1 MVAQK
6 LLGKNDK
13 IKVKPQTRS
22 VYLLKQ
28 KYKDFLKDYSI
39 DIF

>member
-13 IKVKPQTRS
+13 IKVKLQIRS
-22 VYLLKQ
+22 VYFPKQ
-28 KYKDFLKDYSI
+28 KYKVSLKGCSTDT
-39 DIF
+39 F

>member
-13 IKVKPQTRS
+13 IKVKLQTRS
-22 VYLLKQ
+22 VYSHKQ
-28 KYKDFLKDYSI
+28 KYKAFSKDYSI
-39 DIF
+39 DTF